1 MFTVTEK
8 TNIILNG
15 RKVTR
20 AKVYELV
27 GSTHIFKGVSTA
39 KGWNASKPALLR
51 AFQE

>member
-20 AKVYELV
+20 AKIYELV
-27 GSTHIFKGVSTA
+27 CSTYVFKGFSNA